1 MDQKSAGSLSITRSS
16 ISRHGLAIADD
27 LVKKTKLLMVSVVS
41 ASLMFDEAS
50 DIQMSKH
57 LNMFLNVSF
66 EYVFKCLLETGE
78 VKTLTLALEGT
89 LNLLIIIS

>member
-57 LNMFLNVSF
+57 LNMFLNV
-66 EYVFKCLLETGE
+66 LLETGE

>member
-1 MDQKSAGSLSITRSS
+1 MDQNSADSLSITRSS

-57 LNMFLNVSF
+57 LNMFLNV
-66 EYVFKCLLETGE
+66 LLETGE

>member
-27 LVKKTKLLMVSVVS
+27 IVKKTKLLMVSVVS

-57 LNMFLNVSF
+57 LNMFLNV
-66 EYVFKCLLETGE
+66 LLETGE
-78 VKTLTLALEGT
+78 VKTLTLPGVRKPH
-89 LNLLIIIS
+89 NWV

>member
-27 LVKKTKLLMVSVVS
+27 IVKKTKLLMVSVVS

-57 LNMFLNVSF
+57 LNMFLNV
-66 EYVFKCLLETGE
+66 LLETGE

>member
-27 LVKKTKLLMVSVVS
+27 IVKKTKLLMVSVVS

-57 LNMFLNVSF
+57 LNMFFNV
-66 EYVFKCLLETGE
+66 LLETGE

>member
-1 MDQKSAGSLSITRSS
+1 
-16 ISRHGLAIADD
+16 
-27 LVKKTKLLMVSVVS
+27 MVSIVS
-41 ASLMFDEAS
+41 ALLMFDEAS

-57 LNMFLNVSF
+57 LNMFLNV
-66 EYVFKCLLETGE
+66 LLETGE